1 MPRISRRLAKGR
13 LYEII
18 KFFFAMPV
26 FLGCIFFVFLLINGG
41 TKSFSN
47 SRVSSLR
54 LPSSNIITKHTRKIV
69 LVGPPGVGKSTY
81 AKILS
86 NKWRIPRITMSGL
99 LRKAIQKDNN
109 QVIKTYMSKGEL
121 VPDNIAW
128 ELLEQRLIEPD
139 AKDGFIIDGYPR
151 NMNQASILDKH
162 VRLDAVLE
170 LDMPDEALKKCA
182 LGRRICKCPNV
193 KKKEEEE
200 NEVRDQQE
208 KCQDRNECGGIFN
221 VVMLKDEKLGIDFPP
236 MLPNIYLKKD
246 DDDQAIL
253 EPSKQQ
259 YIKCGCNGTLEK
271 RPDDKKK
278 LVEARITLYRK
289 ESPPLL
295 KHYNKKRLLN
305 TFWVKKGV
313 ADFEKLEQS
322 LSLFMLGIKKQ
333 KASGAKTH
341 L

>member
-128 ELLEQRLIEPD
+128 ELLEQRLVEPD
-139 AKDGFIIDGYPR
+139 AKDGFIIDGFTR
-151 NMNQASILDKH
+151 DK
-162 VRLDAVLE
+162 
-170 LDMPDEALKKCA
+170 
-182 LGRRICKCPNV
+182 
-193 KKKEEEE
+193 
-200 NEVRDQQE
+200 
-208 KCQDRNECGGIFN
+208 
-221 VVMLKDEKLGIDFPP
+221 
-236 MLPNIYLKKD
+236 
-246 DDDQAIL
+246 
-253 EPSKQQ
+253 PSK
-259 YIKCGCNGTLEK
+259 TLQTSSNFGS
-271 RPDDKKK
+271 
-278 LVEARITLYRK
+278 AI
-289 ESPPLL
+289 
-295 KHYNKKRLLN
+295 
-305 TFWVKKGV
+305 FC
-313 ADFEKLEQS
+313 
-322 LSLFMLGIKKQ
+322 
-333 KASGAKTH
+333 
-341 L
+341 